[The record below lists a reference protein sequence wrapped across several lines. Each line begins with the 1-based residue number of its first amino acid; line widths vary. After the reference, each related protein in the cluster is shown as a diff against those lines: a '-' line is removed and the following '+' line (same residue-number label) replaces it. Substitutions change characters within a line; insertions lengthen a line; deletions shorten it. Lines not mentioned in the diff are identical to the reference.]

1 MGGLDNGMDGHAERC
16 PSFTK
21 SASREADNAFRNTL
35 DYPSAADAYRLFP
48 SERFASPDGALGA
61 ERL

>member
-1 MGGLDNGMDGHAERC
+1 MPKLHQVRK
-16 PSFTK
+16 PK
-21 SASREADNAFRNTL
+21 ADNAFRNTL